1 MTHRGRFAL
10 LVAVLTL
17 SFALSFCSGASTAPD
32 QAAGTKGA
40 PADAAEPAAAPAP
53 DQQAAPQ
60 PATDDGAS
68 SDAAL
73 EPMRAAGAVQ
83 GVPAPTNTAPI
94 VAVANYFT
102 ELPGVDLASLRPR
115 QKEKFLQR
123 VNSEVCTCGCKND
136 TLAHC
141 YVNDPRCPV
150 VKGMVQR
157 VLDEV
162 KAGK

>member
-1 MTHRGRFAL
+1 R
-10 LVAVLTL
+10 
-17 SFALSFCSGASTAPD
+17 
-32 QAAGTKGA
+32 QA
-40 PADAAEPAAAPAP
+40 AAAPAA
-53 DQQAAPQ
+53 DSKAAS
-60 PATDDGAS
+60 DDVLAPLRASGAI
-68 SDAAL
+68 
-73 EPMRAAGAVQ
+73 E

-102 ELPGVDLASLRPR
+102 ELPGVDLSSLRPR

-136 TLAHC
+136 TIAHC

-157 VLDEV
+157 VLNEV
-162 KAGK
+162 KAGP